1 MHPARFFF
9 RRLVRTLGLMLAAL
23 LSTAAPVRA
32 DAIPEARVG
41 TEIVWAEA
49 DAALPA
55 DRWTV
60 TAVAGTTVEIDEMA
74 SGIPRKLE
82 IAHGVFPAG
91 ATARFDRSRLA
102 ALPPLEP
109 GRVVTFDAEEGA
121 ARWFVHVAVT
131 GRHEIEVPA
140 GRFDVVVVEHHR
152 RGTASDGSAAETLT
166 EWSVAL
172 AIGLPV
178 AIRAWR
184 LSDGRAE
191 QTLARRAAM
200 VRLP

>member
-1 MHPARFFF
+1 
-9 RRLVRTLGLMLAAL
+9 MLAAL
-23 LSTAAPVRA
+23 LSATAPAQA

-41 TEIVWAEA
+41 TEIVWTEA
-49 DAALPA
+49 GTALPA
-55 DRWTV
+55 GRWTV
-60 TAVAGTTVEIDEMA
+60 TAVVGETVEIDELA
-74 SGIPRKLE
+74 SGIPRKLG
-82 IAHGVFPAG
+82 IAHGIFPLGPAG
-91 ATARFDRSRLA
+91 AAARFDRSRLA

-131 GRHEIEVPA
+131 GRHAIEVPA
-140 GRFDVVVVEHHR
+140 GRFEVVVVEHHR

-166 EWSVAL
+166 EWSVAP

-184 LSDGRAE
+184 LSAGRSE
-191 QTLARRAAM
+191 QTLDRRAAI
-200 VRLP
+200 VRRP